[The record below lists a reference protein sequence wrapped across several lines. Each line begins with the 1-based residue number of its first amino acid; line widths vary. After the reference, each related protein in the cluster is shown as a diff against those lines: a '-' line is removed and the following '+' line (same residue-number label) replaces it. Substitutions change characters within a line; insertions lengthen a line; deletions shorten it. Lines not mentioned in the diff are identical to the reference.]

1 MAILGF
7 PDVLSILLVKEFYP
21 LLNFLHVNF
30 QCSVGKKT
38 CYLTVTVKIKMRITG
53 LLPVYVTV
61 TAMFVCFHRITVDLF
76 N

>member
-21 LLNFLHVNF
+21 LLKFARET
-30 QCSVGKKT
+30 QCSRGKKT
-38 CYLTVTVKIKMRITG
+38 FYLTVTVKIKIRITG
-53 LLPVYVTV
+53 LLPLFVTV
-61 TAMFVCFHRITVDLF
+61 TAMFVSFHRITVDLF